1 MNFRDI
7 RWAAAVSAVMI
18 VTVPFVL
25 LPLRP
30 AVWLGGKLGLCLYM
44 ILGKWRKVG
53 FESLNASLPYL
64 RSQKEWDQG
73 LSSPDQ
79 IARSLFVN
87 IGKLVAELSRLYH
100 GLDRSLLD
108 TVEFRGMEHYRQ
120 AKARGNGILFI
131 TAHSGNWELLALSF
145 GARFDPVAVVAR
157 PMKKQYIDKILEKMR
172 SHHGNR
178 VIYRDQAVREI
189 LTELKGNGNVGILV
203 DQVAPPQHGIVVDF
217 LGRPAWTTRIPVKLA
232 MKSQAALLPI
242 FIHREKW
249 RNIITIHPEVK
260 LEDVSRTDAVRTY
273 TSRLNH
279 YIEQHIIRYP
289 DQWNWLYRRW
299 KGTKGLSLAEQGK
312 N

>member
-18 VTVPFVL
+18 ITVPFVL

-53 FESLNASLPYL
+53 FESLSASLPYL
-64 RSQKEWDQG
+64 CSQKEWDQG

-79 IARSLFVN
+79 IARNLFIN
-87 IGKLVAELSRLYH
+87 IGRLVAELSRLYH

-108 TVEFRGMEHYRQ
+108 TVEFRGMEHYWQ

-131 TAHSGNWELLALSF
+131 TAHSGNWELLALAF

-242 FIHREKW
+242 FIHREQW

-260 LEDVSRTDAVRTY
+260 LEDVSQADAVRTY

-299 KGTKGLSLAEQGK
+299 KGTKGLSLVEQGRI
-312 N
+312 